1 MFAPQVGGPGKVT
14 TGGGFI
20 GGGLGVKG
28 SAEGMLIAEV
38 LNRLTSRTH
47 ARTLVEIQTAD
58 VAVVLVSDQLTIDQ
72 VQEALR
78 PAYWRL
84 RTAQSASLQVPAS
97 DERTDVVGALE
108 RLAKLHQSGLLTD
121 DEFRQA
127 KALALDDHQ

>member
-1 MFAPQVGGPGKVT
+1 MT

-28 SAEGMLIAEV
+28 SAEGMLIAQV

-127 KALALDDHQ
+127 KALALDVHL